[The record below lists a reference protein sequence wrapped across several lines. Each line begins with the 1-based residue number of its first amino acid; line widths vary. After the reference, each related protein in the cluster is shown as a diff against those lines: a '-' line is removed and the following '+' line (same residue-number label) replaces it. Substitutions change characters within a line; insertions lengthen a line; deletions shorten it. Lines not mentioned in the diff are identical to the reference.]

1 MLSNYEGRIIL
12 MTDIEKRFHDLTL
25 LYLKNRN
32 LTNLSPEELLDEYDA
47 TYKRICEHH
56 NQKNNSKWLT

>member
-1 MLSNYEGRIIL
+1 